1 MKRLNRNPEKG
12 ADPSLIRK
20 TVMIKKLPFVFTLL
34 SLLLFLNACEAGNA
48 TQLRGIVLYPSD
60 LMSLGA
66 NWWVDVME
74 QSELNLLGIHTDTRL
89 ETLPKL
95 KSYLESE
102 EGKALWNL
110 CLEKGIDVEF
120 ELHVLQDL
128 LPRSLFNDH
137 PEYFRMDK
145 KGVRQQQHNMCF
157 ASEEAYKVIEK
168 SITELCEWLK
178 PTTHRYFFWI
188 DDVQNSYCHCEHCVR
203 YSESEQALMYS
214 NQLIQI
220 LKKIDPEASI
230 AHLAYNKTLPAPIN
244 VKPADGVFLEYA
256 PINRDYTQNLP
267 DGHLQSLKDNLEM
280 FPKETAHVLEY
291 WLDASMFCRWKKDT
305 RVEIPW
311 KKEYGERDV
320 KLYRDLGINS
330 VTTFAT
336 WIDRT
341 YVGLYGEEKTKSMIN
356 EYGSVLN
363 KKR

>member
-1 MKRLNRNPEKG
+1 
-12 ADPSLIRK
+12 
-20 TVMIKKLPFVFTLL
+20 MIKNLQFVFVLL
-34 SLLLFLNACEAGNA
+34 SLLPSLNACESGVSQKTKQEAGQE
-48 TQLRGIVLYPSD
+48 TQMRGIVLYPSD
-60 LMSLGA
+60 LISLGA
-66 NWWVDVME
+66 NWWVDMME
-74 QSELNLLGIHTDTRL
+74 QSGLNLLAIHTDTRL
-89 ETLPKL
+89 ENLPKL
-95 KSYLESE
+95 KNYLESE
-102 EGKALWNL
+102 EGETLWSL
-110 CLEKGIDVEF
+110 CLEKGIDIEF
-120 ELHVLQDL
+120 ELHVLQDI

-145 KGVRQQQHNMCF
+145 NGVRQQKHNMCF

-188 DDVQNSYCHCEHCVR
+188 DDVQKSYCHCEHCVR

-220 LKKIDPEASI
+220 IKKIDPEASI
-230 AHLAYNKTLPAPIN
+230 AHLAYNKTMPAPIK

-267 DGHLQSLKDNLEM
+267 DGHLQSLKDNLEI

-330 VTTFAT
+330 VTTFGA